1 MFFDK
6 IVVILIEC
14 IQFVND
20 AADIL
25 EKYILH
31 LCNNRI
37 KLLVADLRSVEDLQ
51 KNIPNGLILFLQP
64 FNLIEQEVDVSL
76 ECLKPPMFIQR
87 LYIIFFC
94 AFSADWYGLLRLRK
108 ELVVAID

>member
-25 EKYILH
+25 EKYILY

-37 KLLVADLRSVEDLQ
+37 KLLVADLRSVKDLQ

-64 FNLIEQEVDVSL
+64 FNLIEQEVDV
-76 ECLKPPMFIQR
+76 
-87 LYIIFFC
+87 
-94 AFSADWYGLLRLRK
+94 
-108 ELVVAID
+108 

>member
-1 MFFDK
+1 MCPAYITYLGDCADK

-25 EKYILH
+25 EKYILY

-37 KLLVADLRSVEDLQ
+37 KLLVADLRSVKDLQ

-64 FNLIEQEVDVSL
+64 FNLIEQEVDV
-76 ECLKPPMFIQR
+76 
-87 LYIIFFC
+87 
-94 AFSADWYGLLRLRK
+94 
-108 ELVVAID
+108 